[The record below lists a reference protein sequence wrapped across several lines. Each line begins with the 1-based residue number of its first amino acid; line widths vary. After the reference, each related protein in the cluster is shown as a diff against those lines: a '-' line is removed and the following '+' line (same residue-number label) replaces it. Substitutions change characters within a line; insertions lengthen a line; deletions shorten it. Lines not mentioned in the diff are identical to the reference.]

1 MSYENIHT
9 INLGKARLSSSQHR
23 AARAINM
30 IREYTQRHKHRDKV
44 LIDEELSHYIWARG
58 ARRPPRKVT
67 IEMTD
72 DEDAILVGLY
82 REEEFEPEETAVTR
96 TDAIEDEKPSELET
110 TDAALPGSIEETTD
124 TTKQTADTIEETD
137 TTKQTTDTKRAS
149 DTN

>member
-1 MSYENIHT
+1 MSYDNIHT

-23 AARAINM
+23 ATRAINM

-44 LIDEELSHYIWARG
+44 LIDEELAHHIWARG

-82 REEEFEPEETAVTR
+82 RVEEISQDQTALEKSDTTKHEE
-96 TDAIEDEKPSELET
+96 PSELET
-110 TDAALPGSIEETTD
+110 TAGALTGATD
-124 TTKQTADTIEETD
+124 QTI
-137 TTKQTTDTKRAS
+137 
-149 DTN
+149 DTNQTSKQG